1 MNHALKL
8 FSIFSLVLSGKTII
22 YTLLFA
28 GMSLIPI
35 FANAADVIEGKMNGI
50 RCSTEGDTCPIDRL
64 DPHLALE
71 PDFVVQQPDGQ
82 YYLIV
87 NLDRA
92 VKARYVL
99 DDVRVTGDV
108 NSRYNAV
115 NAHKLEVKKGGSY
128 KTVWT
133 LELQEREYSDLKQ
146 LGATRP

>member
-1 MNHALKL
+1 MLNLIL
-8 FSIFSLVLSGKTII
+8 FVRKIFCG
-22 YTLLFA
+22 LLLA
-28 GMSLIPI
+28 GFLLIST

-50 RCSTEGDTCPIDRL
+50 HCATEGYTCPIDKL
-64 DPHLALE
+64 DPHIALE

-115 NAHKLEVKKGGSY
+115 NAHKLEVKKGDSY
-128 KTVWT
+128 KAVWT

-146 LGATRP
+146 LGSTRP